1 MQFSGN
7 KAEKKGSGQSADKSE
22 NKAEIVIHTRV
33 TGIRGILDRQVV
45 FTLSRF
51 IFPHKNALRRMEM
64 QSHFLHEKWS
74 RQIFIIPY
82 LRPLLIKFS
91 HTGFLSN
98 VLVKFVLFIPGKLP
112 GHCPALAVGQIPIHH
127 HRQFYILLPD
137 NGNNPPA
144 RKIQSR
150 NARRADTFVFR
161 LFHAPCPYP

>member
-64 QSHFLHEKWS
+64 QSHFCMKNG
-74 RQIFIIPY
+74 PG
-82 LRPLLIKFS
+82 KFS
-91 HTGFLSN
+91 SY
-98 VLVKFVLFIPGKLP
+98 
-112 GHCPALAVGQIPIHH
+112 PICD
-127 HRQFYILLPD
+127 RF
-137 NGNNPPA
+137 
-144 RKIQSR
+144 
-150 NARRADTFVFR
+150 
-161 LFHAPCPYP
+161 

>member
-7 KAEKKGSGQSADKSE
+7 KAEKKGCGQSADKSE

-127 HRQFYILLPD
+127 HRQFLH
-137 NGNNPPA
+137 PA
-144 RKIQSR
+144 AGQRK
-150 NARRADTFVFR
+150 
-161 LFHAPCPYP
+161 

>member
-74 RQIFIIPY
+74 RQISSY
-82 LRPLLIKFS
+82 
-91 HTGFLSN
+91 
-98 VLVKFVLFIPGKLP
+98 
-112 GHCPALAVGQIPIHH
+112 PICD
-127 HRQFYILLPD
+127 RF
-137 NGNNPPA
+137 
-144 RKIQSR
+144 
-150 NARRADTFVFR
+150 
-161 LFHAPCPYP
+161 

>member
-7 KAEKKGSGQSADKSE
+7 KAEKKGSGHSADKSE

-98 VLVKFVLFIPGKLP
+98 VLVKFVLFPHWRSDKYPYITIGN
-112 GHCPALAVGQIPIHH
+112 
-127 HRQFYILLPD
+127 FYILLPD

-150 NARRADTFVFR
+150 NARRADTFVLR